1 MIAAQAV
8 QAMLIRAPVSLRQE
22 SSAGPERAYATP
34 PLSLPLHRGLD
45 LSYVQIVAEEA
56 CLLHWRQRHE
66 SLQVAWLLL
75 GPWLLLP

>member
-1 MIAAQAV
+1 MN
-8 QAMLIRAPVSLRQE
+8 
-22 SSAGPERAYATP
+22 PEQAYATP

-45 LSYVQIVAEEA
+45 LSCVPIVASLEKA
-56 CLLHWRQRHE
+56 CLLKWRQRHE